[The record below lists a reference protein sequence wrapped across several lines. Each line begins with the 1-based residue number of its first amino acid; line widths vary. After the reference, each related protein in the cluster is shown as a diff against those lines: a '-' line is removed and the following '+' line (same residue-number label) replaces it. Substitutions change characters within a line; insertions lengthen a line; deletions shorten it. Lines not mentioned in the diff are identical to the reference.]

1 MKQNQIASILLL
13 NFIISSTMATINPTM
28 CPTKTDA
35 ECVRLVNDYHVCKEI
50 WDKTDE
56 HYG

>member
-1 MKQNQIASILLL
+1 
-13 NFIISSTMATINPTM
+13 MATINPTM